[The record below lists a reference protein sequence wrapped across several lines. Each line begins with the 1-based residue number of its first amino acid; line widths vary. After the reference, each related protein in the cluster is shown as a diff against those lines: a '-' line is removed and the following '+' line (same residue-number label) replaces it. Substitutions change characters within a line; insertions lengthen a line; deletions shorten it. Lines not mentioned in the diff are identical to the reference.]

1 MNVTVTP
8 DTLLISED
16 TMWTV
21 CLYYLVVSS
30 KLIVWETLHS
40 SALDGILQWKAF
52 YINQTSNYLL
62 MNDLQRI
69 VITTYL

>member
-1 MNVTVTP
+1 MYVTVTP

>member
-1 MNVTVTP
+1 MYVTVTP
-8 DTLLISED
+8 DTLLISEH